1 MHILLVYPEIPDT
14 FWGFKRALR
23 FISKKTMEPPLGLL
37 TVAAMLPPTWELRLA
52 DLNVAPLRDRDLAWA
67 DYVFLSGMSVQRP
80 SFEEVLGRCHR
91 LGVKVVAG
99 GPMAT
104 TSPDDFPTAT
114 HLVLN
119 EAEVTLPRFL
129 ADLER
134 GCPQPLY
141 TSDEFPEITSTPLPR
156 WDLLDMRHYAT
167 MDLQYSRGCPHDC
180 DFCNITTLYGHKPR
194 TKDTAQF
201 LRELDSLYAAGWRGS
216 VFVVDDNFIGNRR
229 KLRSELLP
237 ALIEWS
243 ERHGHPFEFSTEA
256 TITLADDEELM
267 ELMGRAG
274 FRMVFVG
281 IETPDEGSLAECNKL
296 QNKGRDLLESVKILQ
311 RHGLEVS
318 AGFIVGFD
326 SDRPDI
332 FDRQIRFIQK
342 SGIMTAMVGLLQAP
356 LGTRLFQR
364 LKAENRL
371 IDGWTGN
378 NVNATLN
385 FHPRMNPEVLVEG
398 YKHIVHTI
406 YSGAAYLE
414 RALIFLQEYHLPSGG
429 GGRVTWSGLRAVA
442 GAIWRLGVVDRE
454 KGHFWRL
461 LGHVLLHSP
470 RQLPQA
476 FTLAIKGFH
485 LRQVALEI

>member
-1 MHILLVYPEIPDT
+1 MRILLVNPEYPDT

-37 TVAAMLPPTWELRLA
+37 TVAAMLPQAWEIRLA
-52 DLNVAPLRDRDLAWA
+52 DLNVASLHDRDLTWA
-67 DYVFLSGMSVQRP
+67 DYVFLSGMNVQRE
-80 SFEEVLGRCHR
+80 SFEQVVARCNR

-104 TSPDDFPTAT
+104 SSPDDFPGVT

-119 EAEVTLPRFL
+119 EAEVTLPLFL

-134 GCPQPLY
+134 GCVQPRY
-141 TSDEFPEITSTPLPR
+141 TTDRFPELTSTPLPR

-180 DFCNITTLYGHKPR
+180 EFCSITTLFGHKPR

-201 LRELDSLYAAGWRGS
+201 LRELDSLYAAGWRES

-229 KLRSELLP
+229 KVRDELLP
-237 ALIEWS
+237 AIIEWS
-243 ERHGHPFEFSTEA
+243 ERHGHPFEFSTEV

-267 ELMGRAG
+267 NLMAQAR

-281 IETPDEGSLAECNKL
+281 IETPDEGGLAECNKV
-296 QNKGRDLLESVKILQ
+296 QNKGRDLVESVKILQ

-364 LKAENRL
+364 LKDENRL
-371 IDGWTGN
+371 IEGWSGN
-378 NVNATLN
+378 NVEAALN
-385 FHPRMNPEVLVEG
+385 FHPRMNPEVLLEG
-398 YKHIVHTI
+398 YKRIIRTI
-406 YSGAAYLE
+406 YSGTAYLE
-414 RALIFLQEYHLPSGG
+414 RAMIFLQEYRFPTDGN
-429 GGRVTWSGLRAVA
+429 GRVTWAGLRAA
-442 GAIWRLGVVDRE
+442 ATAIWKLGVVDAE
-454 KGHFWRL
+454 KGHFWKL
-461 LGHVLLHSP
+461 LFHVARHSP

-485 LRQVALEI
+485 LREVAMQL